1 MAKPKRILL
10 KLSGEAL
17 ADKQGYGI
25 DVEFLDKLAKK
36 VVYLSKYA
44 NIQVVIV
51 IGGWN
56 IFRGGSRCSQMNR

>member
-10 KLSGEAL
+10 KLSWEAL
-17 ADKQGYGI
+17 ADKKWYWI
-25 DVEFLDKLAKK
+25 DVDFLDKLAKK

-51 IGGWN
+51 IWW
-56 IFRGGSRCSQMNR
+56 

>member
-51 IGGWN
+51 IGG
-56 IFRGGSRCSQMNR
+56 